1 MVLARRVARYSWK
14 ALVCVIVTT
23 LGVLCA
29 TGAEVLVGDAKPSAT
44 SPRSDSVGDGTCGAG
59 GGVSAGA
66 GGCCDGG
73 GVTCDSAALA
83 TVSHL
88 PFDVCP
94 WRWCTPVRTLGVT
107 RCCWG
112 G

>member
-44 SPRSDSVGDGTCGAG
+44 SPRSDSGSCD
-59 GGVSAGA
+59 VSAGA

-107 RCCWG
+107 RCCCG